1 MGTLE
6 DRPHWRHRWRSGP
19 AIVGALALAKLVLHL
34 ATAGLYGL
42 FVDELYF
49 LACGEHL
56 AWGYVDMPPLTA
68 LQAWLARTLFG
79 DSMLAIRLLPA
90 LAGAGLV
97 LLAGALA
104 RELGGGRLAQILAAL
119 GVLVAPIHLFASTY
133 LSMNSIE
140 PLVWTGCALVLL
152 RLGRTGNPRLW
163 PSFGLLAGV
172 GLQNKHTM
180 LVFGFALLLGLLL
193 VPERRLIF
201 NRYFLLA
208 GGIAFAVFLPNL
220 VWMIRHDFP
229 MLELLA
235 NIRRNQ
241 RNVELNPFQF
251 MGQQALFIMHP
262 LALPLWAGG
271 LAAFLFL
278 KRCRRARF
286 LGIAYLATLAI
297 LLFTDGR
304 VYYLAPAYP
313 MLLAGGA
320 AALERWLA
328 RPRWRWAAWAYPA
341 LLAVGGLVTA
351 PLAMPLLSPENYLR
365 FTRWLG
371 FTQPQIE
378 HRRTSALPQL
388 FADRFGW
395 PEMAAATAR
404 VFHALPPAERAR
416 AAVYGNDYG
425 EAGAIDFYGPRL
437 GLPKAISAHQNYW
450 YWGPRHYTGAVGIV
464 LGEDNPDALRRQ
476 FESVTPAERVGHPYA
491 MRSQHFTIYVCRG
504 LRRPLAEL
512 WPEIKDWS

>member
-1 MGTLE
+1 MRTPDE
-6 DRPHWRHRWRSGP
+6 RHHWRDRLFSGP
-19 AIVGALALAKLVLHL
+19 AIVGAIALAKLVLHL
-34 ATAGLYGL
+34 ATANMYGL

-68 LQAWLARTLFG
+68 LQAWLARALFG

-152 RLGRTGNPRLW
+152 RLVRTGNPRLW
-163 PSFGLLAGV
+163 PWFGLIAGI
-172 GLQNKHTM
+172 GLMNKHTM
-180 LVFGFALLLGLLL
+180 LMFGFALLLGLLL

-201 NRYFLLA
+201 NRWFLFA
-208 GGIAFAVFLPNL
+208 GGIAFLVFLPNL
-220 VWMIRHDFP
+220 LWMIRHDFP

-241 RNVELNPFQF
+241 RNVALNPLQF
-251 MGQQALFIMHP
+251 MVQQSVFIMHP

-278 KRCRRARF
+278 KRLRFARW
-286 LGIAYLATLAI
+286 LGLAYLATLAI
-297 LLFTDGR
+297 LLLTDGR
-304 VYYLAPAYP
+304 VYYLAPVYP
-313 MLLAGGA
+313 MLLAGGGV
-320 AALERWLA
+320 ALEGWLA
-328 RPRWRWAAWAYPA
+328 RPGWRWAARAYPI
-341 LLAVGGLVTA
+341 LLAAGGAVLA
-351 PLAMPLLSPENYLR
+351 PLAMPLLSPEKYLSY
-365 FTRWLG
+365 THLIG
-371 FTQPQIE
+371 FDQPRIE
-378 HRRTSALPQL
+378 HRQSSALPQL

-395 PEMAAATAR
+395 PELAAATAR
-404 VFHALPPAERAR
+404 VYHALPPEERAR
-416 AAVYGNDYG
+416 AAIYGNDYG
-425 EAGAIDFYGPRL
+425 QAGAIDFYGPAL
-437 GLPKAISAHQNYW
+437 GLPKAIAAHQNYW
-450 YWGPRHYTGAVGIV
+450 YWGPRQYTGEIVIV
-464 LGEDNPDALRRQ
+464 LGEDNPEDLRRQ
-476 FESVTPAERVGHPYA
+476 FDSVTPAGRVGHPYA

-512 WPEIKDWS
+512 WPEIKNWS